1 MKYLGLFIICLLVG
15 LIFLG
20 LGKQI
25 ATALQA
31 GKRLDDAAYQVGQL
45 QKTNQELK
53 SKLQE
58 VEKIGYVEEIARD
71 KLSMAKPGES
81 LVVIP
86 EKAVDQVLGAQKVV
100 PEIKLPNWQGWL
112 KLFTH

>member
-1 MKYLGLFIICLLVG
+1 MKFLGIFVIVLLVG

-31 GKRLDDAAYQVGQL
+31 GQRLDNAAAEVNQL

-53 SKLQE
+53 SKLEE
-58 VEKIGYVEEIARD
+58 VQKISYVEEIARD
-71 KLSMAKPGES
+71 KLSMAKPGET
-81 LVVIP
+81 LVVVP

-100 PEIKLPNWQGWL
+100 QEIKLPNWQGWL